1 MITSRHKNLSLAR
14 HLLAALLLFGAVTV
28 SFAQGTEGAE
38 AEPESAAS
46 LIEDGHFYLQSGG
59 CALAQFYFQDAL
71 RVEPNNVDAHVG
83 KGRALA
89 CQGAYPTAIE
99 AYQAALAIDANHLDA
114 LIHLAIAYQN
124 QYQNDPAAYQGRL
137 ADALDVIQRAERIDA
152 DDARVQNTK
161 GIILYQLGDLQQ
173 ARTTLE
179 RAVTLATREDSS
191 LSNTEKSTVQVNL
204 GRAYRDM
211 DDLELALQAFRRAVV
226 LDPSSATAH
235 NNLGNVAFRLGDC
248 ETAEYELS
256 QAVNLDPNSLSAASQ
271 LGISLFECG
280 EVAASVPRLEA
291 ATKMPGAVFLPPLFT
306 YLARAYLEVGR
317 VDDAVFVAQ
326 QGALLS
332 DPESADAYYWLGRA
346 YAQRGGPAD
355 QQNATQAYRRA
366 LELDADYAPAREALG
381 Q

>member
-1 MITSRHKNLSLAR
+1 MITSKHQKPSVVRHV
-14 HLLAALLLFGAVTV
+14 LAALLLFGAFSVAL
-28 SFAQGTEGAE
+28 AQDTAE
-38 AEPESAAS
+38 AVPEDAAS

-59 CALAQFYFQDAL
+59 CALAQFFFQDAL
-71 RVEPNNVDAHVG
+71 RVEPNNVAAHVG

-89 CQGAYPTAIE
+89 CQGAYPAAIE
-99 AYQAALAIDANHLDA
+99 AYQAALAIDANYLDA

-124 QYQNDPAAYQGRL
+124 QYQNDPNAYQGRL
-137 ADALDVIQRAERIDA
+137 ADALDVIQRAERA
-152 DDARVQNTK
+152 GGDDARVQNTK
-161 GIILYQLGDLQQ
+161 GIILYQLGDLSQ

-179 RAVTLATREDSS
+179 RAVSLAGQDNSG

-204 GRAYRDM
+204 GRAYRDLEE
-211 DDLELALQAFRRAVV
+211 LELALQAFRRAVV
-226 LDPSSATAH
+226 LDPASATAH

-248 ETAEYELS
+248 QTAEYELS

-280 EVAASVPRLEA
+280 EVASSVPRLEA
-291 ATKMPGAVFLPPLFT
+291 ATSMPGAVFLPPLFT

-332 DPESADAYYWLGRA
+332 QPESADAYYWLGRA
-346 YAQRGGPAD
+346 YTQRGGPSD
-355 QQNATQAYRRA
+355 PQSATQAYQRA

>member
-1 MITSRHKNLSLAR
+1 MITSKHQKPSLLRHV
-14 HLLAALLLFGAVTV
+14 LAALLVLGTFTV
-28 SFAQGTEGAE
+28 ALAQGSEE
-38 AEPESAAS
+38 AEPEDAAS

-71 RVEPNNVDAHVG
+71 RVEPNNVAAHVG

-89 CQGAYPTAIE
+89 CQGAYPAAIE

-114 LIHLAIAYQN
+114 LIHLSIAYQN

-137 ADALDVIQRAERIDA
+137 ADALDVIQRAERA
-152 DDARVQNTK
+152 GGDDARVQNTK
-161 GIILYQLGDLQQ
+161 GIILFQLGDLSQ

-179 RAVTLATREDSS
+179 LAVSLANQDGSG
-191 LSNTEKSTVQVNL
+191 LSNPEKSTVQVNL
-204 GRAYRDM
+204 GRTYRDL
-211 DDLELALQAFRRAVV
+211 DELELALQAFRRAVV
-226 LDPSSATAH
+226 LDPASATAH
-235 NNLGNVAFRLGDC
+235 NNLGNVAYRLGDC

-256 QAVNLDPNSLSAASQ
+256 QAVSLDPNSLSAASQ
-271 LGISLFECG
+271 LGITLFECG
-280 EVAASVPRLEA
+280 EVANSVPRLET

-306 YLARAYLEVGR
+306 YLARAYMEVGR

-332 DPESADAYYWLGRA
+332 EPESADAYYWLGRA
-346 YAQRGGPAD
+346 YSQRGGASD
-355 QQNATQAYRRA
+355 SQSATQAYQRA
-366 LELDADYAPAREALG
+366 LELDSSYAPAREALG

>member
-1 MITSRHKNLSLAR
+1 MITSRHQKPSLLR
-14 HLLAALLLFGAVTV
+14 HVLAALLLFGALSVAL
-28 SFAQGTEGAE
+28 AQTTGE
-38 AEPESAAS
+38 AEPEDAAS
-46 LIEDGHFYLQSGG
+46 LIEDGNFYLQAGG
-59 CALAQFYFQDAL
+59 CALAQFYFQEAL
-71 RVEPNNVDAHVG
+71 RVEPNNVAAHVG

-89 CQGAYPTAIE
+89 CQGAYPSAIE

-114 LIHLAIAYQN
+114 LIHLAITYQN
-124 QYQNDPAAYQGRL
+124 QYQNDPSAYQGRL
-137 ADALDVIQRAERIDA
+137 ADALDVIQRAERINA

-161 GIILYQLGDLQQ
+161 GIILYQLGDLSQ

-179 RAVTLATREDSS
+179 RAVNLASGDNSG
-191 LSNTEKSTVQVNL
+191 LSNPEKSTVQVNL
-204 GRAYRDM
+204 GRTYRDL
-211 DDLELALQAFRRAVV
+211 DQLELALQAFRRAVV
-226 LDPSSATAH
+226 LDPASATAH
-235 NNLGNVAFRLGDC
+235 NNLGNIAFRLGDC

-280 EVAASVPRLEA
+280 EVASSVPRLEA
-291 ATKMPGAVFLPPLFT
+291 ATAMPGAVFLPPLFT

-346 YAQRGGPAD
+346 YTQRGGPSD
-355 QQNATQAYRRA
+355 SQNANQAYQRA
-366 LELDADYAPAREALG
+366 LELDSGHAPAREALG